1 MKGPVTPLLAALL
14 ASGASATIISD
25 GGFKCIF
32 NANGVLAS
40 NAQRNMT
47 TALNAAYN
55 VSPFLL
61 LRPPAPGP
69 PRLDTHPDASL
80 APRRARRRRVEAVAG
95 GPGA

>member
-1 MKGPVTPLLAALL
+1 MGKSQAWKQEAKFLAAL
-14 ASGASATIISD
+14 AMVIFTTSQATIISD

-55 VSPFLL
+55 GNFLGCANHL
-61 LRPPAPGP
+61 PGP
-69 PRLDTHPDASL
+69 TTGGTWPFPDK
-80 APRRARRRRVEAVAG
+80 
-95 GPGA
+95 